1 MTDDSRLRD
10 AWSLLMVG
18 GFFALLALLV
28 LVGTWWTLE
37 RPRAAAVNVV
47 AGLLLMAIGL
57 GMIAAGRHLRRP
69 SGAKR

>member
-1 MTDDSRLRD
+1 MTADARQRD
-10 AWSLLMVG
+10 ALSLLMVG

-47 AGLLLMAIGL
+47 AGMLLLGIGL
-57 GMIAAGRHLRRP
+57 GMMAAGRRLRKP
-69 SGAKR
+69 SGAGP